1 MTTIR
6 ISGLQEY
13 LQKNEIGSAQGFWRW
28 VKNKTK

>member
-13 LQKNEIGSAQGFWRW
+13 LQKNEIGSALGFWR
-28 VKNKTK
+28 

>member
-13 LQKNEIGSAQGFWRW
+13 LQKNEIGSAQGFWR
-28 VKNKTK
+28 

>member
-13 LQKNEIGSAQGFWRW
+13 LQKNNEEYGRTPA
-28 VKNKTK
+28 NKHI

>member
-13 LQKNEIGSAQGFWRW
+13 LQKNKDLRASGVPPEE
-28 VKNKTK
+28 